1 MEGRMSLLQN
11 DALEIPSSENLYS
24 LLKPYPKETPMT
36 FLIFLGALA
45 ASVLTFE
52 VLTAFQKTLA
62 VFGRNRLANI
72 GDSSSTP
79 RRSTWEALLLAILPG
94 RFDPQSARNS
104 ADVISLLRRAG
115 YPYDTPGEFY
125 AAAMR
130 DFSTFL
136 LVGGL
141 LAGALAAVNMAVAAP
156 FVALIFA
163 FLGLRRPYVRIKT
176 LAKKRA
182 EAMRSNMLIGLSVLS
197 ALLSSGVGVQ
207 EALRRSASVGGPF
220 CNLLG
225 LLVARME
232 VDDFGKAIE
241 VTRAHLPDASDI
253 EVNLFLRD
261 IYDFFANNRP
271 VLSSVQG
278 LQEAVHRSVVELTE
292 AKAALVR
299 QRAGLFGVLAVV
311 GLILAILA
319 PFMGGGLI

>member
-1 MEGRMSLLQN
+1 M
-11 DALEIPSSENLYS
+11 
-24 LLKPYPKETPMT
+24 
-36 FLIFLGALA
+36 
-45 ASVLTFE
+45 
-52 VLTAFQKTLA
+52 
-62 VFGRNRLANI
+62 
-72 GDSSSTP
+72 
-79 RRSTWEALLLAILPG
+79 
-94 RFDPQSARNS
+94 
-104 ADVISLLRRAG
+104 
-115 YPYDTPGEFY
+115 
-125 AAAMR
+125 
-130 DFSTFL
+130 
-136 LVGGL
+136 
-141 LAGALAAVNMAVAAP
+141 
-156 FVALIFA
+156 ALIFA

-197 ALLSSGVGVQ
+197 ALLSSGVAVQ